1 MDPLG
6 TQSQTGKTNT
16 CNKHMLCAMHEIQTR
31 FHFIHLHTTY
41 LLDFIEVKIRLGRA
55 TRNVEKFSCLLSS
68 GQVI

>member
-6 TQSQTGKTNT
+6 TQSQTGKTNV

-41 LLDFIEVKIRLGRA
+41 LTSDALKFVPNTVVKQYWGWY
-55 TRNVEKFSCLLSS
+55 EF
-68 GQVI
+68 